1 MNQVSTLSPQELQ
14 EAFQVFTLASSD
26 LCLAY
31 EELRQEGERLTQ
43 ELALANGELRRQFE
57 AREAERESRQ
67 RQERLAAMGEM
78 AARLAHQLRTPLATA
93 LLYAAQLGGAD
104 LPATERE
111 RFASKTVERLHHLER
126 LVNDML
132 QFVRGVHAGCE
143 PSAVEDMLSEAFQII
158 EPQAMARG
166 LLAELCDESG
176 GCVIHVDRQALGGA
190 LLSLLENAVQ
200 ACNAGGS
207 IRLAASVAN
216 GQVAFC
222 VSDTGAGIAAALQE
236 HLFEPFFTT
245 RRGGTGLGL
254 AIVRSVAETHGGS
267 ISLRSVPGEGSEFRL
282 CLPVVPEP
290 GRALSG

>member
-14 EAFQVFTLASSD
+14 QAFQVFSLASSD

-67 RQERLAAMGEM
+67 RQVRLQGRELQSWPAAERA
-78 AARLAHQLRTPLATA
+78 
-93 LLYAAQLGGAD
+93 
-104 LPATERE
+104 
-111 RFASKTVERLHHLER
+111 RFANKTVERLHHLER

-132 QFVRGVHAGCE
+132 QFVRGVNAGCE

-207 IRLAASVAN
+207 IRLTASVAN

-267 ISLRSVPGEGSEFRL
+267 ISVRSVPGEGSEFRL
-282 CLPVVPEP
+282 CLPLAPAP
-290 GRALSG
+290 IRALSG